1 MRLEPAPS
9 PAEDPREARALRPY
23 REPASAASRALLLTA
38 RAEQTE
44 ASRRE
49 LRAACGSLGQPIL
62 RRAAQ
67 QNRCEA
73 LVGVTL
79 RELLGEAFDPSWRR
93 AVEENRA
100 RVDALT
106 GALLEALQAL
116 EACGARGAVIEG
128 GSTVFSAGLA
138 PAAYGAGDFDLLV
151 DEDRFNDCLEALAAR
166 GFQAPERAG
175 RAITSR
181 VQLRHPSTVR
191 ELWIEVGARAFDR
204 LWVPLRLKQ
213 PAAHWLARR
222 QPGVDPRVWVLH
234 PSDALCVAL
243 VHASLHSYVL
253 SPALRL
259 QVDIDRA
266 ARHPGVDWDEV
277 THTLREMGAATR
289 AFASLMLARALLG
302 TPIPEQALTRLMPN
316 GARWDSLRRLL
327 EAEGVLT
334 DGRPKLRGSSRVRLD
349 YLLWD
354 APRRAWLQNL
364 LWPEATWL
372 ARHHGPLPLWRAQAR
387 RYLRL
392 GRARLGR

>member
-1 MRLEPAPS
+1 MRLEPITS
-9 PAEDPREARALRPY
+9 PAERGSELRSTQPY
-23 REPASAASRALLLTA
+23 REPVSATSRALLLAA
-38 RAEQTE
+38 RGERSEAEQ
-44 ASRRE
+44 AE
-49 LRAACGSLGQPIL
+49 LRAACEALGQPAL
-62 RRAAQ
+62 RKAAQ

-73 LVGVTL
+73 LVGVAL
-79 RELLGEAFDPSWRR
+79 AELLGDAFDPEWQR
-93 AVEENRA
+93 AVEHNRA

-106 GALLEALQAL
+106 AALLEALEAL
-116 EACGARGAVIEG
+116 EGRGVRCAMIEG
-128 GSTVFSAGLA
+128 ASTVFSAGLS
-138 PAAYGAGDFDLLV
+138 PSAYGAGDFDLLV
-151 DEDRFNDCLEALAAR
+151 EEDRFIDCLKALEALGYQTPA
-166 GFQAPERAG
+166 RAG
-175 RAITSR
+175 RVMTGRA
-181 VQLRHPSTVR
+181 QLRSPSTER
-191 ELWIEVGARAFDR
+191 ELWLELGAQAFDR

-213 PAAHWLARR
+213 PAARWLARR
-222 QPGVDPRVWVLH
+222 QVGVHPRVPVLH

-243 VHASLHSYVL
+243 LHASMHSYVL

-277 THTLREMGAATR
+277 TRTVREMGGATR
-289 AFASLMLARALLG
+289 AFTSLMLARSLLG
-302 TPIPEQALTRLMPN
+302 TPVPEQALTQLGPS

-334 DGRPKLRGSSRVRLD
+334 DGRPKLRGASRVRLD

-364 LWPEATWL
+364 LWPEADWL
-372 ARHHGPLPLWRAQAR
+372 ERHHGPLPLWRAQAR